1 MQYLLYLFPLL
12 FLGSFALALYKVVK
26 GNANGL
32 FIFLI
37 GGLPFYAISLSLIYL
52 LGGKIW
58 VPIIQSFKEIIILAT
73 LVTLLFQKN
82 TIVRL
87 HLLDKLIIAFFIF
100 SLLFV
105 PLPLGSFSFLQKLV
119 AFKSLSFFPLIYF
132 CGRLFPLQ
140 KTHLQKQFSF
150 ILILTIAAALLSAG
164 EYLVQTH
171 LQTYTGYATFNDYV
185 YKQDPSG
192 SYGLSWTFEIE
203 NGVKRFA
210 AFFSTPLEHASA
222 TLIALAII
230 AGLYTE
236 KNRKINLQPLGWF
249 ALLATVACI
258 LFSLSRAALLGYFL
272 MILIYS
278 FLTRRKEILS
288 VFYLLVISF
297 IFYLFSFSSKE
308 MQEFVAN
315 SIQFSNN
322 SSIGHVLEWVA
333 GIEAMITSP
342 LGMGLGASGR
352 VTALEGDAVGGEN
365 QFIIVGVQIGITGL
379 LLYLTIYFYSMFQAY
394 KTYRFLEGKEK
405 QITMIVL
412 LLRVGLFLPMFTSNL
427 DSYIYVSYVLW
438 FLNGLFGT
446 VLENKFQKEKQLSIA
461 NSQLK

>member
-1 MQYLLYLFPLL
+1 
-12 FLGSFALALYKVVK
+12 
-26 GNANGL
+26 
-32 FIFLI
+32 
-37 GGLPFYAISLSLIYL
+37 
-52 LGGKIW
+52 
-58 VPIIQSFKEIIILAT
+58 
-73 LVTLLFQKN
+73 
-82 TIVRL
+82 
-87 HLLDKLIIAFFIF
+87 
-100 SLLFV
+100 
-105 PLPLGSFSFLQKLV
+105 LGSFSILQKLV

-140 KTHLQKQFSF
+140 KTHLQKQFTF

-230 AGLYTE
+230 AGIYTE

-249 ALLATVACI
+249 ALLASVACI

-288 VFYLLVISF
+288 IFYLLVISF

-333 GIEAMITSP
+333 GIEAMIASP

-405 QITMIVL
+405 QISMIVL